1 MPPTTPESTSHKP
14 TNASSPSVSVLA
26 VGDWNK
32 REFALAIAEVA
43 DAKSWQTAANVES
56 ANQLL
61 LSLAQNQAEDIQL
74 SLAAQQTGAEQPTRL
89 KMCSKTGGTPPE
101 LIVLAQSIPGEFR
114 QSDID
119 RLSDL
124 APLARIIVV
133 AGTWCE
139 GEMRTGSRLAGTL
152 RLYWYEFAPWWRAA
166 LRNLAAG
173 LCPPWSL
180 PLDNP
185 QAGRGISNTHNV
197 PKPPTGTVLVDA
209 ADYAVFES
217 LSSAL
222 ASFGINAAWTRHDDP
237 TRFPKHIA
245 AGIWDGGQLNRQEL
259 AHLTSFCQKI
269 QAHGKV
275 VALLDFPRV
284 EHIEQ
289 TRAAGAAAVF
299 GKPYLV
305 DEVVAALR

>member
-1 MPPTTPESTSHKP
+1 MPATTPESTSQNP
-14 TNASSPSVSVLA
+14 TNASGPSVSVLA

-32 REFALAIAEVA
+32 REFSSAIAEIA
-43 DAKSWQTAANVES
+43 DTESWQVVANAES
-56 ANQLL
+56 ASQYLMS
-61 LSLAQNQAEDIQL
+61 LSQDQAESVQQ
-74 SLAAQQTGAEQPTRL
+74 SVPPHQAGAA
-89 KMCSKTGGTPPE
+89 CGTPPE

-119 RLSDL
+119 RLSEL

-139 GEMRTGSRLAGTL
+139 GEMRTGSRLDGTL
-152 RLYWYEFAPWWRAA
+152 RLYWYEFAPWWQAA
-166 LRNLAAG
+166 LRNLAGG

-185 QAGRGISNTHNV
+185 QAGRGISNTHSAS
-197 PKPPTGTVLVDA
+197 KPLTGTVVVDA
-209 ADYAVFES
+209 ADFAVFES

-222 ASFGINAAWTRHDDP
+222 ASFGINAAWTCHDDP
-237 TRFPKHIA
+237 ASLPSHIA
-245 AGIWDGGQLNRQEL
+245 AGIWDGGQLNRKEL
-259 AHLTSFCQKI
+259 ARLTSFCQKI

-284 EHIEQ
+284 EHVEQ

-305 DEVVAALR
+305 DEVVAALH